1 MTSRPLNGGGVPVN
15 FFATNN
21 PPVPNHPPGQVGAL
35 FNPFLNSNNTVQNNS
50 ALRSQNNRANDGFE
64 TVDYRRNKRKPP
76 VYGTKS
82 TPTTHNN
89 KRMAGER
96 TERQFSLFIGGVNK
110 DFSVADMESYIKDEL
125 GINVIAVDVI
135 KINQNNRS
143 FKVTVPKRNKD
154 VMFDPSNWDESIIL
168 KPFRERNTTISNEST
183 RFSNNA
189 PRFGNSTITS
199 STLSELPT
207 SRENIN
213 YGFVRWPT
221 S

>member
-1 MTSRPLNGGGVPVN
+1 M
-15 FFATNN
+15 
-21 PPVPNHPPGQVGAL
+21 
-35 FNPFLNSNNTVQNNS
+35 
-50 ALRSQNNRANDGFE
+50 
-64 TVDYRRNKRKPP
+64 
-76 VYGTKS
+76 
-82 TPTTHNN
+82 
-89 KRMAGER
+89 
-96 TERQFSLFIGGVNK
+96 FIGGVNK

-199 STLSELPT
+199 STLSELPA